1 MLRNKFP
8 MKIKKIAIG
17 SLMLLASLSC
27 YSAAEPLA
35 GNDPNAA
42 TMATQRKPV
51 TQDPFFRG
59 IERSP
64 QYNSLRNSGKEAR
77 QDDLRMLQ
85 DARYYRVV
93 ALYENEDK
101 SKNGFLEVPLHGKA
115 TKRMQNGFYLLL
127 GSYESQQKARQEGI
141 DFVSNNASLINNQLT
156 TRRVGGLKDK
166 KGTYTLEYGPFN
178 SPDLAT
184 ATCFYIKRNS
194 NQFANECGQ
203 PLKHLSA
210 SSGETKKTNSATIGL
225 SQAGILQYGQNA
237 MGFDPNAI
245 ADTYLLVREG
255 ELLGPQDSYVVR
267 INHSGVHL
275 ANANG
280 DVATIPAVTLP
291 IHVDIKPSN
300 GGATPSESP
309 ASPSNKSAE
318 PSQKPS
324 K

>member
-1 MLRNKFP
+1 MF
-8 MKIKKIAIG
+8 
-17 SLMLLASLSC
+17 LASLSC

-42 TMATQRKPV
+42 TMAIQSKSV

-64 QYNSLRNSGKEAR
+64 QYNSLRSRGAEEAR

-85 DARYYRVV
+85 DARYYRVIG
-93 ALYENEDK
+93 LYENEDK
-101 SKNGFLEVPLHGKA
+101 SKNGFLEAPLHGKA
-115 TKRMQNGFYLLL
+115 AKKMQNGFYLLL
-127 GSYESQQKARQEGI
+127 GTYESQQEAKQEGI
-141 DFVSNNASLINNQLT
+141 DFVSNNALLINNHLT
-156 TRRVGGLKDK
+156 TRRAGGLKDK
-166 KGTYTLEYGPFN
+166 KRTYTLEYGPFN

-194 NQFANECGQ
+194 NQFANECGK

-210 SSGETKKTNSATIGL
+210 SGGETKKTNSAIIGL

-237 MGFDPNAI
+237 MGFDPKAI
-245 ADTYLLVREG
+245 SETYLLVKEG
-255 ELLGPQDSYVVR
+255 ELLGAQGSYVVR

-275 ANANG
+275 GNANG

-300 GGATPSESP
+300 GGDAPSEAS

-318 PSQKPS
+318 PPQKPD